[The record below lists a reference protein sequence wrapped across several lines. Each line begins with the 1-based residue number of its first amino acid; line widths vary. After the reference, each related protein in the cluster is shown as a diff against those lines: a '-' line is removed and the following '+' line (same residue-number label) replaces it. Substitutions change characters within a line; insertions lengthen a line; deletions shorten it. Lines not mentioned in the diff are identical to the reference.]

1 MSIIRHLGKGYSNG
15 NSLEATVP
23 TNRTFYFSE
32 GTTGAPLNDNV
43 IWYVAGAST
52 NDQYPYT
59 YSATGEF
66 TAELRFQNGYTI
78 SSSSDVALSND
89 FGDTQYEWT
98 VTKSLN
104 EAGDILTLTFTPDE
118 DDFNGSPV
126 TISID
131 ENNTVVIDP
140 TPVYAQYD
148 PTNIGWTNS
157 IPVLYKNGGAEFGQ
171 PISYNT
177 LYGRH
182 QTISES
188 ATYNSAAMRYY
199 SEFDSNG
206 LPTIGSYVKTGGG
219 NFTTVGYDVPF
230 GPNGGFVYNNPGA
243 SDYSNFTEDG
253 ATFNFKSVIRYELDD
268 NGYTYVAEIIDQLEL
283 PEVSGS
289 NLGGPITLKIDQ
301 SRMPG
306 TNFRTS
312 QSSGYLQANAIGDNS
327 IEFYLDT
334 NYLIAPDLQNAA
346 TIIHLSDD
354 GGVTWDQYPVNSF
367 VGQIVTID
375 GSFSKEYPRTAE
387 CKFTFE
393 GDLILPNSLLG
404 IPFYNS
410 VSDLRSIAIG
420 NSIKSINL
428 LAYSIFDLEGDD
440 SMEQFIGKNL
450 QLIDSSGNA
459 IERTYVY
466 TSNELNDSNNDG
478 IDEQIFSYIS
488 PSIVDFAPGQR
499 RFKFLA

>member
-1 MSIIRHLGKGYSNG
+1 MSIIRHLGRSYSNG

-59 YSATGEF
+59 YSASGEF

-78 SSSSDVALSND
+78 SSSDDVTLSND
-89 FGDTQYEWT
+89 FGDAQYEWT
-98 VTKSLN
+98 ITKALN
-104 EAGDILTLTFTPDE
+104 VAGDILTLTFTPDA

-140 TPVYAQYD
+140 TPVYEQYD
-148 PTNIGWTNS
+148 PTS
-157 IPVLYKNGGAEFGQ
+157 IPVTNRAIVLLRNGGTEFGQ

-182 QTISES
+182 QTLAES
-188 ATYNSAAMRYY
+188 ATYNFATTRYY
-199 SEFDSNG
+199 SELDSNG
-206 LPTIGSYVKTGGG
+206 MPTIGSYAKTGGG
-219 NFTTVGYDVPF
+219 NITTVGYDVPF
-230 GPNGGFVYNNPGA
+230 GPDGGFVYNNPDA

-253 ATFNFKSVIRYELDD
+253 ATFNFKNVIRYELDD
-268 NGYTYVAEIIDQLEL
+268 NGYAYVAEIIDQLEL

-301 SRMPG
+301 NRLPG
-306 TNFRTS
+306 TNFTTS
-312 QSSGYLQANAIGDNS
+312 QSSEYLQANAIGDNS
-327 IEFYLDT
+327 IEFYQT
-334 NYLIAPDLQNAA
+334 MEYYVGQDLQNAA
-346 TIIHLSDD
+346 TTIHLSDD
-354 GGVTWDQYPVNSF
+354 DGVTWDQYPVNSF
-367 VGQIVTID
+367 VGKIVTID
-375 GSFSKEYPRTAE
+375 GSFGKEYPPTAE
-387 CKFTFE
+387 CKFTFD
-393 GDLILPNSLLG
+393 GDLILPHSLLG
-404 IPFYNS
+404 LPYYGT

-420 NSIKSINL
+420 NSIKANNAM
-428 LAYSIFDLEGDD
+428 AYSIFDLEGDD
-440 SMEQFIGKNL
+440 SMSQFIGKNL
-450 QLIDSSGNA
+450 QLVDNSGNA

-466 TSNELNDSNNDG
+466 TSNELEDSNNDG
-478 IDEQIFSYIS
+478 VDETLIAYIS
-488 PSIVDFAPGQR
+488 PSIIDFVPTQW